1 MVRNYVRRDVDT
13 QTEWVSPLQ
22 INSQSWCPNSFCP
35 FQYKC
40 KFTRVAIKLIYAVP
54 TVSYGGYI
62 KNFKVGLTQN
72 RVTQSRDFR

>member
-1 MVRNYVRRDVDT
+1 MAYSTPIMIFLFHSNKLRVRIVVADG
-13 QTEWVSPLQ
+13 
-22 INSQSWCPNSFCP
+22 SQH
-35 FQYKC
+35 KC

-62 KNFKVGLTQN
+62 KNFTVCLTQK